1 MARSNRIEYRVNDD
15 ELKDLDR
22 LCSYFGLSRSE
33 VLRKLVSDT
42 VDRLDI
48 GDDRRSILYMKDLKE
63 RFEREYAMLLDRIS
77 KIPKSKDEKRK
88 AKHDTK
94 RWRERDVGI
103 KILESLFKD
112 EMYGCGLRDY
122 YDTYMNDLK
131 MLDPE
136 EEVSHYMRSNVVI
149 VDGHEL
155 VTPVR
160 RYRRDE

>member
-1 MARSNRIEYRVNDD
+1 VARSNRIEYRVNDD
-15 ELKDLDR
+15 ELKDLDF
-22 LCSYFGLSRSE
+22 LCSYYNLSRSE
-33 VLRKLVSDT
+33 VLRKLVSDE

-122 YDTYMNDLK
+122 YDTYMKDLK

>member
-1 MARSNRIEYRVNDD
+1 MVHIVYQTI
-15 ELKDLDR
+15 
-22 LCSYFGLSRSE
+22 G
-33 VLRKLVSDT
+33 
-42 VDRLDI
+42 DI

>member
-1 MARSNRIEYRVNDD
+1 VARSNRIEYRVNDD